1 MLNFTQDQT
10 PTNYKGFTIQPNN
23 NDGGFLVLASNGA
36 ALTLSVPTITGAKR
50 LITKHLSR
58 EVYEVAQEQ
67 AQRIFAEYAQFMSY
81 AKCDDIQ
88 NFIFNLIS
96 TADQPH
102 AEALEVARWSAVEA
116 FNAQQEAQDNSQP
129 EPAQDATEYTHAK
142 STPRKVRDDI
152 DLQIAQL
159 QETVWHDGLN
169 VESSRS
175 NIGEILEN
183 ANFNLA
189 EAKKALYAEGLANEA
204 KLIGQPM
211 QWEAE
216 PAIKQPQTAAQAKLA
231 ALQAM
236 PAIKKA
242 KPAKRPTGL
251 IMYEGASMLDGA
263 PIVVVATLASANAKT
278 GDMVQTWILRT
289 DLAPVEAVKSGQ
301 DAAICGAC
309 PHRPS
314 LNGACYVN
322 VGQAPSSIY
331 KSFLK
336 GNYAKF
342 NAVDHAHLLQGRA
355 IRFGAYGDP
364 AAAPVNVWAEMAAL
378 ASLTTGYTHQ
388 RAHKAFNSALL
399 DYVMLSADTPRQ
411 ALAAHAQGLRTFRV
425 RTEDSPLLPNE
436 IECLSDSRGLNCID
450 CGLCDSATAEQVSI
464 AVTIH
469 GAKAGRYVK
478 KYAAANII
486 NTVSL

>member
-1 MLNFTQDQT
+1 
-10 PTNYKGFTIQPNN
+10 
-23 NDGGFLVLASNGA
+23 
-36 ALTLSVPTITGAKR
+36 
-50 LITKHLSR
+50 
-58 EVYEVAQEQ
+58 
-67 AQRIFAEYAQFMSY
+67 
-81 AKCDDIQ
+81 
-88 NFIFNLIS
+88 
-96 TADQPH
+96 
-102 AEALEVARWSAVEA
+102 
-116 FNAQQEAQDNSQP
+116 
-129 EPAQDATEYTHAK
+129 
-142 STPRKVRDDI
+142 
-152 DLQIAQL
+152 
-159 QETVWHDGLN
+159 
-169 VESSRS
+169 
-175 NIGEILEN
+175 
-183 ANFNLA
+183 
-189 EAKKALYAEGLANEA
+189 
-204 KLIGQPM
+204 
-211 QWEAE
+211 
-216 PAIKQPQTAAQAKLA
+216 
-231 ALQAM
+231 
-236 PAIKKA
+236 
-242 KPAKRPTGL
+242 
-251 IMYEGASMLDGA
+251 MYEGASLLDGA

-278 GDMVQTWILRT
+278 GDMVQTWIIRT

>member
-67 AQRIFAEYAQFMSY
+67 AQRIFAEYAQFMSF
-81 AKCDDIQ
+81 AKCDEIQ
-88 NFIFNLIS
+88 NFIFDLIS

-116 FNAQQEAQDNSQP
+116 FNAQQA
-129 EPAQDATEYTHAK
+129 AQDA
-142 STPRKVRDDI
+142 
-152 DLQIAQL
+152 
-159 QETVWHDGLN
+159 
-169 VESSRS
+169 VE
-175 NIGEILEN
+175 
-183 ANFNLA
+183 LA
-189 EAKKALYAEGLANEA
+189 EQEEPRSLAEELTAINQRSLADEVAQELTHRQEISSSLAHRVQFNAPAIAARHKLTEKAASFVPLD
-204 KLIGQPM
+204 
-211 QWEAE
+211 WTAE
-216 PAIKQPQTAAQAKLA
+216 PAIKQPQTAAQLKLE

-236 PAIKKA
+236 PAVKKA

-251 IMYEGASMLDGA
+251 IMYEGASLLDGA

-278 GDMVQTWILRT
+278 GDMVQTWIIRT

-364 AAAPVNVWAEMAAL
+364 AAAPVNVWAEMAEL

-425 RTEDSPLLPNE
+425 RTEDSPLLENE
-436 IECLSDSRGLNCID
+436 IECLSDSKGLNCID